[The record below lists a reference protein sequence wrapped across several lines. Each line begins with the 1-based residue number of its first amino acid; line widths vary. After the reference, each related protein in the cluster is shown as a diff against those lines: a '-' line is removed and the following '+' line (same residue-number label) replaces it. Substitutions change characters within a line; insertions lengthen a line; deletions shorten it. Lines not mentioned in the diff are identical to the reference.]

1 MLSLKSLHEII
12 VAQLEKEA
20 GIIGNTTPINL
31 YQPIQYTLGMGG
43 KRIRPIMVLMAC
55 DVFGGEINKA
65 INAAVAIEI
74 FHNFTLL
81 HDDIMDHADM
91 RRNKEA
97 VHKRYNENVAIL
109 SGDAMSIMSYQ
120 YLTKTEIPAF
130 QELVQLFSKTA
141 IEVCEGQ
148 QYDMDFENTLHVSID
163 DYLKMIRLKT
173 AVLIACSL
181 KMGALIGGATCKD
194 AEHLYKFGINLGL
207 AFQLQDDLLDV
218 FADQE
223 KFGKKIGGDIVANK
237 KTFLLLKSL
246 ELATPEQREKIQYW
260 IEKKDFEAD
269 AKIKAIKEIYCE
281 TNVKTISENL
291 MDSYYQKAINELNA
305 VSLVNTRKEGL
316 VSLAQTIMKREH

>member
-1 MLSLKSLHEII
+1 MLPLESLHGII

-20 GIIGNTTPINL
+20 ELIGNTSPTNL
-31 YQPIQYTLGMGG
+31 YQPIKYTLGMGG

-55 DVFGGEINKA
+55 DVFGGEIDNA

-109 SGDAMSIMSYQ
+109 SGDAMSILAYQ
-120 YLTKTEIPAF
+120 YLIKTENPAF

-141 IEVCEGQ
+141 LEVCEGQ
-148 QYDMDFENTLHVSID
+148 QYDMDFEDTLDVSID
-163 DYLKMIRLKT
+163 EYLEMIRLKT

-181 KMGALIGGATCKD
+181 KMGALIGGATTND
-194 AEHLYKFGINLGL
+194 AEHLYQFGINLGL

-223 KFGKKIGGDIVANK
+223 KFGKKIGGDIIANK

-246 ELATPEQREKIQYW
+246 ELASPEQRKEIQYW
-260 IEKKDFEAD
+260 IEKIDFD
-269 AKIKAIKEIYCE
+269 AKAKIEAIKSIYCE
-281 TNVKTISENL
+281 TNVKTVSEKL
-291 MDSYYQKAINELNA
+291 MDSYYRKAIEELNA
-305 VSLVNTRKEGL
+305 VSIAETRKEGL
-316 VSLAQTIMKREH
+316 ASLARTIIKREH